1 MNETAV
7 IKGNT
12 VNLNL
17 TSSGHYCTSIDQN
30 KSIPVEIPCA
40 VNLQETGDK
49 KQHGTW
55 LLKDAEIWRDAFE
68 QTISDIEQN
77 MKCAKQYAKTTPN
90 QFCLHV

>member
-17 TSSGHYCTSIDQN
+17 TSSGHYCTPIDQN

-49 KQHGTW
+49 KQHG
-55 LLKDAEIWRDAFE
+55 
-68 QTISDIEQN
+68 
-77 MKCAKQYAKTTPN
+77 Y
-90 QFCLHV
+90 